1 MGDDNSWYWTE
12 MCANVWASVVGF
24 AAGILFLIVGI
35 LALVPASP
43 FSHRE
48 RTLGIAL
55 VVLGATGVASYA
67 GTIVGC
73 VSGLGIGFCLDKT
86 CFACQDPPELMVF
99 DSKVTVSRHRFDGAP
114 LECSGARIPW
124 PVPGDGDFKQVS
136 VRMQLEISE

>member
-1 MGDDNSWYWTE
+1 

-86 CFACQDPPELMVF
+86 YANKRMRCDLRALHAMLNSWKYTDILGLEVL
-99 DSKVTVSRHRFDGAP
+99 HRSSAI
-114 LECSGARIPW
+114 EMESSYSG
-124 PVPGDGDFKQVS
+124 
-136 VRMQLEISE
+136 LCEIEAWLLDEGL